1 MYGGGVSMDDL
12 LQKYNDYIRLKNCKA
27 EYLLSNG
34 MIIELIYKEE
44 FFVHLLGLHKLMDVQ
59 LIQLFNDKNNKKVQT
74 KYIISRI
81 KKGIFTDAM
90 VRASVFYSDIA
101 DRYENFSYDS
111 LTTLTYTDAVINFNP
126 SLIHSKLKSDY
137 LLFEE
142 KGNGVYNHLGIALD
156 TFTGKRY
163 IETFFR
169 ESSDM
174 YIVGQVVVKVIS
186 FKLYAPDGQVI
197 VTDSF

>member
-1 MYGGGVSMDDL
+1 MDDL
-12 LQKYNDYIRLKNCKA
+12 LQKYTDYIRLKKCKA

-34 MIIELIYKEE
+34 MIIEIIYKEE
-44 FFVHLLGLHKLMDVQ
+44 FFVHLLGLHKLTDVQ

-81 KKGIFTDAM
+81 KKGLFNDAM

-101 DRYENFSYDS
+101 ERYENFSYEN
-111 LTTLTYTDAVINFNP
+111 LTMLTYTDAVINFNP
-126 SLIHSKLKSDY
+126 NRIQSKLKSDY

-156 TFTGKRY
+156 SFTGERY

-169 ESSDM
+169 EPSDM
-174 YIVGQVVVKVIS
+174 YIAGQRVVKVKS
-186 FKLYAPDGQVI
+186 FTLYAPDGQVI